1 MGNGLQWL
9 VLVRYIQFKVIETLL
24 TSIQKNSSVIYI

>member
-9 VLVRYIQFKVIETLL
+9 VLVRYIQLKVIKTLL
-24 TSIQKNSSVIYI
+24 TPIQKNSSVIYI